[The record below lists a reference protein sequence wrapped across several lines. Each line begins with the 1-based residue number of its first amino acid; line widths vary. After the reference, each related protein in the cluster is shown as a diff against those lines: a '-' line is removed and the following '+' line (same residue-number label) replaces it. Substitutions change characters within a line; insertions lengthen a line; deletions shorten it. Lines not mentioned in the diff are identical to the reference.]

1 MLKHRYFILMLL
13 ALVFIAPGL
22 LAIFFY
28 HHPELMGSRLT
39 NKGTLLNPPI
49 QMAFPGDGS
58 KWRLI
63 LWRPDG
69 CDKACIQQ
77 LDQLGRV
84 RLALGRRLYQVE
96 SWLLY
101 GEVGHALSKT
111 VLDTLQEADIHTL
124 KFQSSKMRSESMLP
138 NHAEIYLMNPAG
150 FLVLSYRTT
159 TKPDHIYHDLKRVL
173 NIKEQ

>member
-1 MLKHRYFILMLL
+1 MFKHRYFILMLL

-22 LAIFFY
+22 LAVFFY
-28 HHPELMGSRLT
+28 HHPEWMGNRLT

-63 LWRPDG
+63 LWRPEG
-69 CDKACIQQ
+69 CEKRCLQQ

-101 GEVGHALSKT
+101 GDAENPLSEA
-111 VLDTLQEADIHTL
+111 VAEMLQEADIHSL
-124 KFQSSKMRSESMLP
+124 KYQPNKAGSESVLP

-150 FLVLSYRTT
+150 FLVLAYQTT